1 MPFFFFS
8 SIMLVDRREACM
20 ISISILNIKDD
31 NNKIIEMDNLNPDYM
46 HIDIMD
52 GKFVSNISDMLNLP
66 NLNSKRDVHLM
77 VYDIKKYVDIYKKYN
92 PEYITFH
99 YEATNDIREN
109 IDYIHSLGIK
119 VGLSIKP
126 DTDIKYIAPYLGI
139 VDLVLVM
146 SVEPG
151 AGGQKFIP
159 NSENKINELYAI
171 REKYGYSY
179 VIEVDGGVN
188 DDVKSMCDKADILV
202 VGSYITMSQEPQN
215 NYNSILNI

>member
-1 MPFFFFS
+1 
-8 SIMLVDRREACM
+8 M

-31 NNKIIEMDNLNPDYM
+31 NNMIEEIDRLGSDYI

-52 GKFVSNISDMLNLP
+52 SKFVPNTSEMVNLP
-66 NLNSKRDVHLM
+66 SLNTKRDIHLM
-77 VYDIKKYVDIYKKYN
+77 VYDIKSYVDIYKKYN

-99 YEATNDIREN
+99 VEATDNIREM

-126 DTDIKYIAPYLGI
+126 GSSIDKIYPYLGI
-139 VDLVLVM
+139 IDLALVM

-159 NSENKINELYAI
+159 SSEDKINELKDI
-171 REKYGYSY
+171 REEYNYHY
-179 VIEVDGGVN
+179 MIEVDGGVN
-188 DDVKSMCDKADILV
+188 VETKSQCKNADILV
-202 VGSYITMSQEPQN
+202 VGSYITMSDNKEER
-215 NYNSILNI
+215 YLSMK